1 MFREQYYK
9 TASEFMPHINNS
21 TIVEKKNNYFP
32 KFWDIRPEH
41 SHSPPVTSGKMDMKW
56 ETVHYANSKDPRV
69 WGPAFWF
76 TLHNG
81 ASRYPEK
88 ASPVCAHHM
97 KGFILGMPYMIPCD
111 KCHDHA
117 RAHIEE
123 NYHRI
128 DEIVSGKEHLFNFF
142 VSFHNYVNKRYG
154 KPEMSNEDAYTL
166 YNGSTTVTKLTYSDS
181 SRK

>member
-1 MFREQYYK
+1 
-9 TASEFMPHINNS
+9 MPHINNS
-21 TIVEKKNNYFP
+21 TVVEKKNNYFP
-32 KFWDIRPEH
+32 KFWNIIPEH
-41 SHSPPVTSGKMDMKW
+41 SHSPATSGKMDMKW
-56 ETVHYANSKDPRV
+56 ETVHYVNSKDPRV

-81 ASRYPEK
+81 AASYPEK
-88 ASPVCAHHM
+88 ASPVCANHM
-97 KGFILGMPYMIPCD
+97 KGFILGMPFMIPCD

-123 NYHRI
+123 NYHRL
-128 DEIVSGKEHLFNFF
+128 DEIVSGKKHLFNFF

-154 KPEMSNEDAYTL
+154 KPEMSNEDAYAL
-166 YNGSTTVTKLTYSDS
+166 YNGNTTVTKLTYSGS